1 MERWDSEKDS
11 VIDGLLL
18 GLFTG
23 LAICL
28 IASSVM
34 VVLDTTAYKKEVI
47 EIQREIDESEEQRRL
62 ELEGY
67 YE

>member
-1 MERWDSEKDS
+1 MERWDSGKDS

-18 GLFTG
+18 GLFIG

-47 EIQREIDESEEQRRL
+47 EIQREIDESKEQRRL

>member
-1 MERWDSEKDS
+1 MERWDSGKDS

-47 EIQREIDESEEQRRL
+47 EIQREIDESKEQRRL

>member
-1 MERWDSEKDS
+1 MERWDSGKDS

-28 IASSVM
+28 VASSVM
-34 VVLDTTAYKKEVI
+34 VVLDTTAYKREVT
-47 EIQREIDESEEQRRL
+47 EIQREIDESKEQRRL
-62 ELEGY
+62 ALEGY

>member
-1 MERWDSEKDS
+1 MERWDSGKDS
-11 VIDGLLL
+11 VIDGLLF

-47 EIQREIDESEEQRRL
+47 EIQREIDESKEQRRL

>member
-1 MERWDSEKDS
+1 MERWDSGKDS

-34 VVLDTTAYKKEVI
+34 VVLDMTAYKKEVI
-47 EIQREIDESEEQRRL
+47 EIQREIDESKEQRRL

>member
-1 MERWDSEKDS
+1 MERWDSGKDS

-28 IASSVM
+28 VASSVM
-34 VVLDTTAYKKEVI
+34 VVLDTTAYKREVT
-47 EIQREIDESEEQRRL
+47 EIQREIDESKEQRRL

>member
-1 MERWDSEKDS
+1 MERWDSGKDS
-11 VIDGLLL
+11 VIDGILL
-18 GLFTG
+18 GLLTG
-23 LAICL
+23 LALCL
-28 IASSVM
+28 IASSVI

-47 EIQREIDESEEQRRL
+47 EIQREIDESKEQRRL

>member
-1 MERWDSEKDS
+1 MERWDSGKDS

-28 IASSVM
+28 VASSVM
-34 VVLDTTAYKKEVI
+34 VVLDTNAYKKEVT
-47 EIQREIDESEEQRRL
+47 EILREIDESKEQRRL

>member
-1 MERWDSEKDS
+1 MERWGSGKDS

-28 IASSVM
+28 VASSVM
-34 VVLDTTAYKKEVI
+34 VVLDTNAYKKEVT
-47 EIQREIDESEEQRRL
+47 EIQREIDESKEQRRL

>member
-1 MERWDSEKDS
+1 MERWDSGKDS

-28 IASSVM
+28 VASSVM
-34 VVLDTTAYKKEVI
+34 VVLDTTAYKKEVT
-47 EIQREIDESEEQRRL
+47 EIQREIDESKEQRRL

>member
-1 MERWDSEKDS
+1 MERWDSGKDS
-11 VIDGLLL
+11 VIEGLLL

>member
-1 MERWDSEKDS
+1 MERWDSGKDS

-23 LAICL
+23 LTICL

>member
-1 MERWDSEKDS
+1 MERWDSGKDS

-28 IASSVM
+28 VASSVI
-34 VVLDTTAYKKEVI
+34 VVFDTTAYKREVT
-47 EIQREIDESEEQRRL
+47 EIQREIDESKEQRRL

>member
-1 MERWDSEKDS
+1 MERWDSGKDS

-28 IASSVM
+28 VASSVI
-34 VVLDTTAYKKEVI
+34 VVLDTTAYKREVT
-47 EIQREIDESEEQRRL
+47 EIQREIDESKEQRRL

>member
-1 MERWDSEKDS
+1 MERWDSGKDS

-18 GLFTG
+18 GLLTG

-28 IASSVM
+28 IASSVI

-47 EIQREIDESEEQRRL
+47 EIQREIDESIEQRRL

>member
-1 MERWDSEKDS
+1 MERWDSGKDS